1 MIKFDSNRIK
11 ELCTEASFERGKRYF
26 EEGRVKIKEASPSK
40 VVASVAGTD
49 NYRVEVDP
57 EDLSST
63 CTCPYDCEGYCKHIV
78 ATLLAIDKNREEI
91 ESMMKRSSSELERME
106 TVLERTKAGA
116 LKDFLRQELERLP
129 DLRARFM
136 ACFARGGEG
145 KSVSDYKDEAISL
158 YEAAEDHGFVPYGKD
173 IDFTPFQ
180 ELADIYIQKNDY
192 LEAAKIYQAL
202 TEAIAEKMDSVDD
215 SDGYYAY
222 EFSGYLKA
230 FLDGIEKA
238 GLESEAKMVYIKYL
252 FDKYLQNEPDYFQDD
267 YDEAL
272 KTLCTTDEDLRYWK
286 ELLEPH
292 LPEEMPDTQDWN
304 SFQAEELISM
314 KLYILSK
321 LKERAEFYA
330 LMEKYYRSSPD
341 LSIRYARQ
349 LSEMGNGWPSTGF
362 LRGNYINLSGV
373 KRKKRCKDNAKS
385 IKG

>member
-1 MIKFDSNRIK
+1 
-11 ELCTEASFERGKRYF
+11 
-26 EEGRVKIKEASPSK
+26 
-40 VVASVAGTD
+40 
-49 NYRVEVDP
+49 
-57 EDLSST
+57 
-63 CTCPYDCEGYCKHIV
+63 
-78 ATLLAIDKNREEI
+78 
-91 ESMMKRSSSELERME
+91 
-106 TVLERTKAGA
+106 
-116 LKDFLRQELERLP
+116 
-129 DLRARFM
+129 
-136 ACFARGGEG
+136 
-145 KSVSDYKDEAISL
+145 
-158 YEAAEDHGFVPYGKD
+158 
-173 IDFTPFQ
+173 
-180 ELADIYIQKNDY
+180 
-192 LEAAKIYQAL
+192 
-202 TEAIAEKMDSVDD
+202 
-215 SDGYYAY
+215 
-222 EFSGYLKA
+222 
-230 FLDGIEKA
+230 
-238 GLESEAKMVYIKYL
+238 MVYIKYL

-330 LMEKYYRSSPD
+330 LMEKHYRSSPD